1 MTSVAAPHGTDGTP
15 LTPASV
21 PPPAEELR
29 ARSNLL
35 SNLAVFGLFALYG
48 PAFELLGQLRYVEV
62 AVLLFLFVNAHRAW
76 AYVDRLTRILL
87 MLFVLTAIG
96 QTLSDMFNGVYA
108 DSTVKRVGTYVIF
121 IAILLAC
128 KLLSL
133 AEWTRLR
140 WILAGYCLSWLFIY
154 FVGTSAAEYYQ
165 DNPWRLGL
173 GWAFTL
179 AICLGLSLLPRLYL
193 VSLAALLPVAALHIV
208 LGSRSI
214 ALFTLFVFVASAY
227 ASVFGKAIPP
237 KVSMKRFL
245 MALGILSFGIAAG
258 YYSLIWATEKRLLPA
273 GVQERTEA
281 QVYSQYGLAA
291 TARPETAASLN
302 AIAERPWVGWGST
315 AYDPVIWRY
324 YIDLLTANWRERSD
338 FRTIYQDTFYQEWE
352 GGLPSHSHFFG
363 AWVDGGILASLSWL
377 AVLVISIL
385 AIMQGLAWRHP
396 IVPVFIFIAST
407 TIWDVLF
414 SPGPH
419 RMDMALRLTLLTF
432 VLTFLANARAA
443 AESSPSETVDN

>member
-1 MTSVAAPHGTDGTP
+1 MTSVAVPHASDEASPAVGAVSPKAP
-15 LTPASV
+15 S
-21 PPPAEELR
+21 

-35 SNLAVFGLFALYG
+35 SNLAAFGLIALYG
-48 PAFELLGQLRYVEV
+48 PAFELFGQLRYVEV
-62 AVLLFLFVNAHRAW
+62 AVLIFLVANAHRAW
-76 AYVDRLTRILL
+76 NYVDRITKILL
-87 MLFVLTAIG
+87 ILFVLTAVG
-96 QTLSDMFNGVYA
+96 QTLSDVFNGVYA
-108 DSTVKRVGTYVIF
+108 DSTIKRVGTYVIF
-121 IAILLAC
+121 IAILIAC

-140 WILAGYCLSWLFIY
+140 WVLAGYCLSWLFTY
-154 FVGTSAAEYYQ
+154 FVGTSAAEFYQ

-179 AICLGLSLLPRLYL
+179 AICLGLSLLPRLYVL
-193 VSLAALLPVAALHIV
+193 SLAVLLPVAALHII

-227 ASVFGKAIPP
+227 ASVFGKALPA
-237 KVSMKRFL
+237 KVSAKRFL
-245 MALGILSFGIAAG
+245 LVLGILSLAIAAG
-258 YYSLIWATEKRLLPA
+258 YSSLIWATEKRLLPA

-291 TARPETAASLN
+291 TARPETAAAVS
-302 AIAERPWVGWGST
+302 AIAERPWIGWGST
-315 AYDPVIWRY
+315 AYDRVIWSY
-324 YIDLLTANWRERSD
+324 YVDLLTANWRERPD
-338 FRTIYQDTFYQEWE
+338 FRIIYQDTFYQEWA
-352 GGLPSHSHFFG
+352 GGLPSHSHYFG

-377 AVLVISIL
+377 AVLVISLL

-396 IVPVFIFIAST
+396 IVPVVLFVAST

-432 VLTFLANARAA
+432 VLTFLANARR
-443 AESSPSETVDN
+443 SSETTSADTAVR